1 MNTKIVGIILILG
14 MSIASVAY
22 AEMSS
27 TNFIIRADSI
37 DTGGDNTSSSASYIL
52 RDSVTQTAA
61 GNSSSSSY
69 NLRSGF
75 RPEVFDQ
82 IVTLDVAVQNTSEST
97 DVSSL
102 SSTDITVDSVGYF
115 SVGDLVVLVQDV
127 TSTHLAA
134 VGKITG
140 IAANVITVDSL
151 TSSGSPSIDGSDD
164 VLYRASASSLA
175 YSTLSLTAITHR
187 VVVWEVDSDIQNG
200 FNIYVSEDG
209 NLRNDATDIDDVSDG
224 SVTAGS
230 EEHGARSSDT
240 SLANSTFDTEDT
252 AITTAPQQVGSVTG
266 TAFDSK
272 GLLDIKVAAD
282 SFSASGSYA
291 NNLYIIAA
299 PTY

>member
-27 TNFIIRADSI
+27 INFIIRADSI

-97 DVSSL
+97 DVVSL
-102 SSTDITVDSVGYF
+102 SSTDITVSNDGYF
-115 SVGDLVVLVQDV
+115 SVGDLVVLVEDV
-127 TSTHLAA
+127 TSTHLSAIGKVTA
-134 VGKITG
+134 V
-140 IAANVITVDSL
+140 AANVVTVDEL
-151 TSSGSPSIDGSDD
+151 VSSGTPSIDGSDD
-164 VLYRASASSLA
+164 VLYVASSSSLA
-175 YSTLSLTAITHR
+175 YGTLSTTALTHR

-209 NLRNDATDIDDVSDG
+209 NLRNGENDIDDVSDG
-224 SVTAGS
+224 SVTAGT
-230 EEHGARSSDT
+230 EEYGARSSDT

-252 AITTAPQQVGSVTG
+252 AITTTPQQIASVTG
-266 TAFDSK
+266 AAFDSK
-272 GLLDIKVAAD
+272 GLLDIKVAANEL
-282 SFSASGSYA
+282 SVSGSYA